1 MRAAEAAVTFAIA
14 IAVLAAGAYVAGA
27 VIDDSQT
34 GTNTTNATLDWEVW
48 ENRSAGYTE
57 GGINSSET
65 YTDPWVNLSD
75 TGQYDYK
82 INAKNQ
88 TYSNRSVLEEGDE
101 PSGRFGNSTILGN
114 DAGKST
120 NESNYVVEPGDR
132 LPDGSTA
139 ESHAIVYKGEYEV
152 NGSTTNTTNFEM
164 ADWENS
170 FAQSLQQLERYGSFA
185 IVAFGLGL
193 LVLPAGFIIVL
204 IKGAAGRSRP
214 RGR

>member
-34 GTNTTNATLDWEVW
+34 GTEQANATVDWKVW
-48 ENRSAGYTE
+48 ENRSADY
-57 GGINSSET
+57 NASSKT

-75 TGQYDYK
+75 TDQYDYNK
-82 INAKNQ
+82 TGEER
-88 TYSNRSVLEEGDE
+88 TYSGRSVLEEGDE
-101 PSGRFGNSTILGN
+101 PTGRFGNSTVVGN
-114 DAGKST
+114 EAGTSR
-120 NESNYVVEPGDR
+120 NESNDVVEPGDQ

-139 ESHAIVYKGEYEV
+139 DSYAIVYRGEYEV
-152 NGSTTNTTNFEM
+152 NGSTTETDEFEM

-204 IKGAAGRSRP
+204 IRGAAGSSRP

>member
-34 GTNTTNATLDWEVW
+34 GTERTNATVDWEVW
-48 ENRSAGYTE
+48 ENRSADHSESVG
-57 GGINSSET
+57 SET

-75 TGQYDYK
+75 PDQYDY
-82 INAKNQ
+82 NRTGETR

-101 PSGRFGNSTILGN
+101 PTGRFGNSTVVGN
-114 DAGKST
+114 RAGTSA
-120 NESNYVVEPGDR
+120 NESNYVVEPGDQ

-139 ESHAIVYKGEYEV
+139 ESYAIVYKGTYEV
-152 NGSTTNTTNFEM
+152 NGSTTNTSEFEM

-185 IVAFGLGL
+185 IVVFSLGL

>member
-1 MRAAEAAVTFAIA
+1 MRAAEAVVTFAIA

-34 GTNTTNATLDWEVW
+34 GTERTNATVDWEVW
-48 ENRSAGYTE
+48 ENRSADHNE
-57 GGINSSET
+57 SVSSET

-75 TGQYDYK
+75 TDQYDY
-82 INAKNQ
+82 NRTGETR

-101 PSGRFGNSTILGN
+101 PTGRFGNSTVVGN
-114 DAGKST
+114 EAGTSA
-120 NESNYVVEPGDR
+120 NESNYVVEPGDQ

-152 NGSTTNTTNFEM
+152 NGSTTTTSEFEM

-204 IKGAAGRSRP
+204 IKGAAGSSRP

>member
-34 GTNTTNATLDWEVW
+34 GTETTNATVDWEVW
-48 ENRSAGYTE
+48 ENRSADHNE
-57 GGINSSET
+57 SVSSET

-75 TGQYDYK
+75 TNQYDY
-82 INAKNQ
+82 NRTGETR

-101 PSGRFGNSTILGN
+101 PTGRFGNSTVVGN
-114 DAGKST
+114 EAGTSA
-120 NESNYVVEPGDR
+120 NESNYVVEPGDQ

-152 NGSTTNTTNFEM
+152 NGSTTNTSEFEM